1 MPKAKTKTLGEQ
13 LAEIRAERKLSLV
26 QAGEATSLHMTA
38 IHRFE
43 KGSRTP
49 NFESLDAL
57 ARGYGVTFV
66 FSPDGPYIEEDNS
79 DGSA

>member
-1 MPKAKTKTLGEQ
+1 MPKAQTIGEQ
-13 LAEIRAERKLSLV
+13 LAAIRKRKGFTLD
-26 QAGEATSLHMTA
+26 QAGAAAGLHMTA

-57 ARGYGVTFV
+57 ARGYGITFV
-66 FSPDGPYIEEDNS
+66 FSPDGPYIEEEQ
-79 DGSA
+79 DG